1 MGLLNGFP
9 FCFVLSLSLSFC
21 PPHPLS
27 LSLSLHSYCALTGVQ
42 EEACEKKVKVEED
55 ASGLVPYGGDSSD
68 EEEERTRS
76 SKTDNS

>member
-1 MGLLNGFP
+1 MPPPPPVFVVPAPVARKRPRDMETEDPVSVPGSAASMG
-9 FCFVLSLSLSFC
+9 V
-21 PPHPLS
+21 
-27 LSLSLHSYCALTGVQ
+27 
-42 EEACEKKVKVEED
+42 EEEVCEKKSKVDED